1 MLAVQDVYVAERL
14 AGVSLQVPAGKVTAV
29 CGPNG
34 AGKSTL
40 LEVLAGLLPPATGQV
55 LLEGDPLASLLPRI
69 RAQRIGY
76 LPQAGE
82 AAWNLS
88 VRTLAGLGR
97 LPHATGAEADQC
109 ATEAALTALDLAA
122 LAHRPLATLSGGER
136 ARAMLARVLASE
148 PEVILADEP
157 LANLDLA
164 HQAALLGHF
173 RALAAAGRAVV
184 LVLHDLPAAMNH
196 ADQVVVLDR
205 GRVAAAGLPATA
217 LAPDVIASVWGV
229 RAQWFGPP
237 GARALSL

>member
-1 MLAVQDVYVAERL
+1 MLAAHDVHLPERL
-14 AGVSLQVPAGKVTAV
+14 AGVSLQVPAGRITAV

-40 LEVLAGLLPPATGQV
+40 LEVLAGLLPPAAGQV
-55 LLEGDPLASLLPRI
+55 LLDGEPLASLHPRE
-69 RAQRIGY
+69 RARRIGC

-97 LPHATGAEADQC
+97 LPHAAGTEADRR

-122 LAHRPLATLSGGER
+122 LADRPLATLSGGER
-136 ARAMLARVLASE
+136 ARAMLARVLAGE

-164 HQAALLGHF
+164 HQTALLGHV

-184 LVLHDLPAAMNH
+184 LVLHDLAAAMNH

-205 GRVAAAGLPATA
+205 GRVAAAGAPATA

-237 GARALSL
+237 GALALSL